1 MSAAALLALVIAAPQ
16 APAPPLAPPASELE
30 TLTPDQ
36 VRGPSP
42 EGLHNHAVALMGQNQ
57 HEQAL
62 RLLAEAMRRRPDWPL
77 PAYNLA
83 CCLARLGHAETAV
96 RFLEDAWD
104 RGFQDLEALERDTD
118 FDGIRS
124 HKAFQTALKCFR
136 APRREGAG
144 SWAEVAAPVT
154 HRVRL
159 LPGRRTTEM
168 PPRGPL
174 LLLFHGAGG
183 RAEDFQEAARAFTDR
198 GIAVALVPGPY
209 PVQTERGLGFTHFR
223 ARTPAERAQAQALAL
238 AALEAAQG
246 KLPVDPRQVFV
257 SGFSQGGFLA
267 YQLALTLPGRF
278 RGVIPIGAWYRP
290 EEVGT
295 PKPIPLLVF
304 HSPEDRAVPLA
315 RHEATQKALEKAGLK
330 PEVRTYEGGHVV
342 TADLL
347 NQAVE
352 WILRLSSGD

>member
-1 MSAAALLALVIAAPQ
+1 MSAASLILLLLAAPQ
-16 APAPPLAPPASELE
+16 TPAALPAPAAQTLE
-30 TLTPDQ
+30 SLTPDQ

-42 EGLHNHAVALMGQNQ
+42 EGLHNRAVGLMGQNQ

-62 RLLAEAMRRRPDWPL
+62 KLLAEAMRRRPDWPL

-83 CCLARLGHAETAV
+83 CCLARLGHAEPAV

-104 RGFQDLEALERDTD
+104 RGFQDLDTLERDTD

-124 HKAFQTALKCFR
+124 HRAFQTALKRFR
-136 APRREGAG
+136 TPRPGGAG
-144 SWAEVAAPVT
+144 SWAEVAAPVS

-159 LPGRRTTEM
+159 IPGKRTSGM

-183 RAEDFQEAARAFTDR
+183 RAEDFQEAARAFTER

-223 ARTPAERAQAQALAL
+223 ARTPAERTQAQALAL
-238 AALEAAQG
+238 AALEAAQER
-246 KLPVDPRQVFV
+246 LPVDPRQVFV
-257 SGFSQGGFLA
+257 SGFSQGGLLA
-267 YQLALTLPGRF
+267 YQLALTIPGRF
-278 RGVIPIGAWYRP
+278 RGAIPIGAWYP
-290 EEVGT
+290 AEEVAA

-304 HSPEDRAVPLA
+304 HSPEDRAVPQA
-315 RHEATQKALEKAGLK
+315 RHEATRAALEQAGLK
-330 PEVRTYEGGHVV
+330 PEVRTYAGGHVV

-347 NQAVE
+347 NQAAE
-352 WILRLSSGD
+352 WILRQASWD

>member
-1 MSAAALLALVIAAPQ
+1 MPVAALLALVLAASPP
-16 APAPPLAPPASELE
+16 PAPPPPPPNAELE

-57 HEQAL
+57 HAQAL
-62 RLLAEAMRRRPDWPL
+62 KLLAEAMRRRPDWPL

-96 RFLEDAWD
+96 RFLEDAWE
-104 RGFQDLEALERDTD
+104 RGFQDLETLERDTD

-124 HKAFQTALKCFR
+124 HPAFQTALKRFR
-136 APRREGAG
+136 APRREGPG

-159 LPGRRTTEM
+159 IPGRRSSDM

-174 LLLFHGAGG
+174 VLLFHGAGG
-183 RAEDFQEAARAFTDR
+183 RAEDFLEAARAFTDR

-209 PVQTERGLGFTHFR
+209 AVQTERGLGFTHFR
-223 ARTPAERAQAQALAL
+223 TRTPAERGQAEALAL
-238 AALEAAQG
+238 AALEAARA
-246 KLPVDPRQVFV
+246 KLAVDPRQVFV
-257 SGFSQGGFLA
+257 SGFSQGGLLA
-267 YQLALTLPGRF
+267 YQLALTVPGRF
-278 RGVIPIGAWYRP
+278 RGAIPIGAWFPP
-290 EEVGT
+290 EEVGA

-315 RHEATQKALEKAGLK
+315 RHEATRAALEKAGLK
-330 PEVRTYEGGHVV
+330 PEVRTYAGGHVV
-342 TADLL
+342 STDLL
-347 NQAVE
+347 NQAAE
-352 WILRLSSGD
+352 WILRLSSWD